1 MLIKDNV
8 LLTAAI
14 AYYEAQRA
22 EALASLEVFLANP
35 VGVADHSNFLDEI
48 KKWTSV
54 LASAEEN
61 LRVLKEHFSKKK

>member
-22 EALASLEVFLANP
+22 EALASLEVFLTNP

-54 LASAEEN
+54 LSSAEEN
-61 LRVLKEHFSKKK
+61 LKVLKEHFSKKK